1 VKKEQLESF
10 NAEWEKRDATYRC
23 ALGALERAG
32 IPAVFVSY
40 ERLMAQ
46 PVRCRRLDRMKRERE
61 REELVGAHTG
71 GGNALAFKQP
81 T

>member
-1 VKKEQLESF
+1 MKKEQLESF

-46 PVRCRRLDRMKRERE
+46 PVRCTAVKKTSESSR
-61 REELVGAHTG
+61 
-71 GGNALAFKQP
+71 
-81 T
+81 